1 MGDSMQMLEEDLE
14 SEEDPLEV
22 LESMLML
29 EVVLVSTDA
38 QSVVLFQPEELSPAV
53 LSLGSE
59 PQQQVEPDLL
69 STVELFLSSLVELY
83 LNRNAEVFLNRSVDK
98 FQRKSVEMFL
108 ASPVAL
114 FPNSHADLFQNNNV
128 ALFHVNSV

>member
-22 LESMLML
+22 LESMLVVQ
-29 EVVLVSTDA
+29 VVLVSTDA

-69 STVELFLSSLVELY
+69 SAVDLFPRTPAQLF
-83 LNRNAEVFLNRSVDK
+83 RDI
-98 FQRKSVEMFL
+98 SVEMFHL
-108 ASPVAL
+108 SCTTVPRQ
-114 FPNSHADLFQNNNV
+114 SCTT
-128 ALFHVNSV
+128 